1 MAPNLRILAACA
13 VCRFDSHLRF
23 PICSDMAQPS
33 LPSPTLAELRDT
45 IARLE
50 RPAPRSRK
58 PVLPFG
64 LPEIDQHLPNTG
76 LPLGMLHEIAGTG
89 LETEHATAATL
100 FTAGLAARLKGP
112 VLWIIH
118 QPDLFAPGLAAVG
131 LSPNQ
136 VIYAHAPQPSTVLLS
151 MEEGLRAPGLAAVV
165 AELPGKLTLTASRR
179 LQLAAEASGVTAF
192 VLRRSRQHDN
202 PVLAEPIAAVTRWRV
217 SALPAPPPFPDA
229 PDVPGL
235 GPAWWR
241 LDLIRCRGAEP
252 ASWVVEACDVKGR
265 LRLAA
270 DPKEH
275 QTITRRRAVR

>member
-1 MAPNLRILAACA
+1 
-13 VCRFDSHLRF
+13 
-23 PICSDMAQPS
+23 MAQASIHASS
-33 LPSPTLAELRDT
+33 LADLRDT

-50 RPAPRSRK
+50 RVTPRIRK

-64 LPEIDQHLPNTG
+64 LPDIDQHLPNAG

-89 LETEHATAATL
+89 PETEHATAATL
-100 FTAGLAARLKGP
+100 FIAGLVARLKGP

-131 LSPNQ
+131 LSPNH
-136 VIYAHAPQPSTVLLS
+136 VIYAHAPQPAAVLLS

-192 VLRRSRQHDN
+192 VLRRSRRHDD
-202 PVLAEPIAAVTRWRV
+202 PVLGEPNAAITRWRL
-217 SALPAPPPFPDA
+217 SALPSPPPFPDA

-252 ASWVVEACDVKGR
+252 ASWVVEACDAKGR
-265 LRLAA
+265 LRLAGPA
-270 DPKEH
+270 GN
-275 QTITRRRAVR
+275 QSAIRRRAVG